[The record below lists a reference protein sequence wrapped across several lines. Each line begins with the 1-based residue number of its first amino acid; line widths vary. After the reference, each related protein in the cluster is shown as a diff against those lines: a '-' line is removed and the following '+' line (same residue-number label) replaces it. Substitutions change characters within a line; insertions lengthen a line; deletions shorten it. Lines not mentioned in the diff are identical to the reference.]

1 MDLNEFVKDVIV
13 SIYDG
18 LSKAKEEIG
27 HSIIPTAGIVSEGIP
42 YVKSELHP
50 RTPATTISNLQFEVS
65 LTDGTKDGV
74 NGGIGVMLGNLTIG
88 TKGSSEYNQTSL
100 SKIKFNIPI
109 ELR

>member
-18 LSKAKEEIG
+18 LSKAQEEVG
-27 HSIIPTAGIVSEGIP
+27 TSIIPSAGIVSEGIP
-42 YVKSELHP
+42 YVKNDPNP
-50 RTPATTISNLQFEVS
+50 RNPATMVSNLQFEVS
-65 LTDGTKDGV
+65 LTDGTKDGI

-88 TKGSSEYNQTSL
+88 AKGNSEYNQTSL

-109 ELR
+109 KL